1 LEEDGT
7 LVRRGRELLEREIN
21 RFSVIEHDGV
31 IVGCAALYPFAG
43 TRAGELAC
51 LVVRA
56 DYRDAGYGE
65 RLVQQIEGQARARKM
80 KKLFVLTT
88 RATHWF
94 IERGFAE
101 STVESLPKEKKD
113 LYNYQRRSKV
123 LVKSL

>member
-1 LEEDGT
+1 
-7 LVRRGRELLEREIN
+7 VR
-21 RFSVIEHDGV
+21 
-31 IVGCAALYPFAG
+31 P
-43 TRAGELAC
+43 
-51 LVVRA
+51 

-65 RLVQQIEGQARARKM
+65 RLVRQIEGQARARKL

-101 STVESLPKEKKD
+101 SAIDKLPKEKKD